1 MKAYFLRVLG
11 LTKVCI
17 RSAGKKILD
26 AEFRGLE
33 ISITTEE
40 EPEQQIG
47 FEQSKRGNHECS
59 GTSEMRK
66 EK

>member
-26 AEFRGLE
+26 AEFRGVE
-33 ISITTEE
+33 ISVTTEE
-40 EPEQQIG
+40 EPKHQIG
-47 FEQSKRGNHECS
+47 FEQSKGGSNE
-59 GTSEMRK
+59 
-66 EK
+66 